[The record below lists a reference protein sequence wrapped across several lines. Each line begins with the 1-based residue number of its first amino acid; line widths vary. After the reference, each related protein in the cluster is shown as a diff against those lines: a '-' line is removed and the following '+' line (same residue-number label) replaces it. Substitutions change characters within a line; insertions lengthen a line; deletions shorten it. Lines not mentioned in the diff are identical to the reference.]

1 MHLPYSATTVS
12 FEATIAHLH
21 CNNMRFGMQVV
32 PLRWNV
38 QLVRH
43 ICTPNDADTESNLS
57 DNVNADIL
65 ILHGNARHFKMDVW
79 FSRHVW
85 FLFASPGVDQY
96 WDATPHHRLSN
107 AICNARTVVQDT
119 IKDYLSHC
127 SWLA

>member
-1 MHLPYSATTVS
+1 
-12 FEATIAHLH
+12 
-21 CNNMRFGMQVV
+21 MQVV

-43 ICTPNDADTESNLS
+43 ICTPNGDDVESKLS
-57 DNVNADIL
+57 ENINADIL

-85 FLFASPGVDQY
+85 FLFASPEVEQY

-107 AICNARTVVQDT
+107 AKCKARMVVQDT

>member
-1 MHLPYSATTVS
+1 MSVDAAV
-12 FEATIAHLH
+12 AHLH
-21 CNNMRFGMQVV
+21 CNNKRFGTQVV

-43 ICTPNDADTESNLS
+43 ICTPNGDDVESNLS
-57 DNVNADIL
+57 ENVNADIL

-85 FLFASPGVDQY
+85 FLFASPEVDQY

-107 AICNARTVVQDT
+107 AICKARTVVQDT